1 MRKFNQTTSTK
12 SGPISLLDFPCRSA
26 LISCLCDFALKFVG
40 NSMLQTLGNL
50 MPFAHRCNFQHLPTG
65 FHVSYML
72 GFMGERAYLLE
83 EFLFCLFDC

>member
-1 MRKFNQTTSTK
+1 
-12 SGPISLLDFPCRSA
+12 
-26 LISCLCDFALKFVG
+26 
-40 NSMLQTLGNL
+40 MLQTLGNL